1 MAKNTAQ
8 QNAFNALG
16 NILSTPKV
24 KQDDVKE
31 EKVNKVDVVE
41 SNKDSFVRNTYMVR
55 ESYKTKLKIASA
67 KSNIPLQSIMDEAI
81 GAWIEEFEKKN
92 GTIEL

>member
-16 NILSTPKV
+16 NILSTPK
-24 KQDDVKE
+24 VKE

-92 GTIEL
+92 GAIL